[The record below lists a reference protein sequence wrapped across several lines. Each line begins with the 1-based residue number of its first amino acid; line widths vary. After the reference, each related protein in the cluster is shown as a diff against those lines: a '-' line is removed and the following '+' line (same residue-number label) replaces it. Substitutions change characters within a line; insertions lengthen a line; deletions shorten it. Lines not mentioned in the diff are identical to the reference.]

1 METLRPETLGTS
13 TSLAHQDTKLKVIC
27 WDMYHV
33 LRCQVGNPVLTRALI
48 SQVLLGLDEDYNAV
62 AVALQGKTE
71 LSWLQ
76 MKSKLVSYEK
86 SHHKV
91 KVGKITFAMEIVVVV
106 VDNPKVE
113 DTAEDDIIQHAKF
126 MEK

>member
-1 METLRPETLGTS
+1 MTEYLQLMKLHFGNLG
-13 TSLAHQDTKLKVIC
+13 
-27 WDMYHV
+27 
-33 LRCQVGNPVLTRALI
+33 QVGNPVLTRALI

-86 SHHKV
+86 RLGSTKC
-91 KVGKITFAMEIVVVV
+91 T
-106 VDNPKVE
+106 
-113 DTAEDDIIQHAKF
+113 
-126 MEK
+126 